1 MRITGLLSVLVV
13 YDSDLFAHVQALWN
27 DILSEIKKKDTNT
40 HVRASICCHNIN
52 HLISNVES
60 SNMFIATAPKDR
72 HFGINAHCST

>member
-40 HVRASICCHNIN
+40 HVRASICCHNI
-52 HLISNVES
+52 HILGLCGMVISTIRTYTS
-60 SNMFIATAPKDR
+60 
-72 HFGINAHCST
+72 G